1 MLGLFT
7 TLLVLLM
14 MVGVAAGLLSV
25 GRALMLSL
33 AERRHRELN
42 AGVPLVAAPHGY
54 EASQEAGE
62 VLREAIEKIAQKVL
76 PRR

>member
-1 MLGLFT
+1 MLGLLT
-7 TLLVLLM
+7 TLVVLM
-14 MVGVAAGLLSV
+14 IVVGAAAGLLLL
-25 GRALMLSL
+25 GRALVLSL

-42 AGVPLVAAPHGY
+42 AGLPLVAAPHGY

-62 VLREAIEKIAQKVL
+62 VLRETVERIAQKVR